1 MEEMPRYAHTRHAL
15 TDMNASQVFDMP
27 CLGSKPFTERLAK
40 LHEIFPPG
48 SPGPVIVVEHEA
60 CKNLEHLQTRLN
72 DIIHEDAEG

>member
-1 MEEMPRYAHTRHAL
+1 
-15 TDMNASQVFDMP
+15 MP

-60 CKNLEHLQTRLN
+60 CKDLEHLQTRLN